1 MSKDMKVRFFRS
13 TIESVLLYGSETWAL
28 TKTKLLQS
36 YKPFYPNKK
45 AKVCRACMAK
55 TRKMFT
61 STAIL
66 GT

>member
-1 MSKDMKVRFFRS
+1 MSKDLKVRFFRS
-13 TIESVLLYGSETWAL
+13 TIESVLLHGSETWAL
-28 TKTKLLQS
+28 TTTKRLQS

-45 AKVCRACMAK
+45 AKVCRACVAK
-55 TRKMFT
+55 TRRLFT